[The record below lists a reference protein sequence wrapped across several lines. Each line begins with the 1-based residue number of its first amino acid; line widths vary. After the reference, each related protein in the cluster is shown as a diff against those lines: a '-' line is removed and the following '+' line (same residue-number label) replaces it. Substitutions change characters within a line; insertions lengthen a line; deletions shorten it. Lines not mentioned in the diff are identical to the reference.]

1 MGKESFARAQ
11 GKYLYQCE
19 EKASCCWCQPAGI
32 FIVYKLLLLELNSGK
47 RGTKEGTVSQHE
59 SLNSDKAAWPDMN
72 AMMQSVSHFFLPG
85 FSCQE
90 TTSCFN
96 PTSTTFIRITRKTRC
111 CVVLFGSRIYGF
123 FFHIRMIK
131 KMGENLNGLFWFIFF
146 FYRTLPC
153 VLYIVMIENK

>member
-47 RGTKEGTVSQHE
+47 RGTKEGAVSQHE

-96 PTSTTFIRITRKTRC
+96 PTLTTFIRITRKTRC
-111 CVVLFGSRIYGF
+111 CVVLFGSKDLWLLLSYENDQKNGWESKWAFLILF
-123 FFHIRMIK
+123 FLQNIAMCTGYCNDWK
-131 KMGENLNGLFWFIFF
+131 
-146 FYRTLPC
+146 
-153 VLYIVMIENK
+153 

>member
-47 RGTKEGTVSQHE
+47 RGTKEGAVSQHE

-72 AMMQSVSHFFLPG
+72 ATMQSVRHFFLPG

-96 PTSTTFIRITRKTRC
+96 PTLTTFIWLPEGQD
-111 CVVLFGSRIYGF
+111 VVLFCLVQRIYGVF
-123 FFHIRMIK
+123 FLSRMIRK
-131 KMGENLNGLFWFIFF
+131 WVRI
-146 FYRTLPC
+146 
-153 VLYIVMIENK
+153 